1 VSTKVSTKVSAR
13 VSARVSKTA
22 LATRPSLSPSEIFEK
37 MRDVLAKE
45 FEITGDLVRPD
56 AHLVD
61 DLDLD
66 SLDAISLL
74 QEIGDV
80 VGVGLDEDDVRDCKT
95 LADLVGRISI
105 RLAGE
110 S

>member
-1 VSTKVSTKVSAR
+1 VAQTVPESAPDTEPKTGNR
-13 VSARVSKTA
+13 V
-22 LATRPSLSPSEIFEK
+22 LSSEQIFEK
-37 MRDVLAKE
+37 MREVLAVE
-45 FEITGDLVRPD
+45 FEILGDSVRPD

-66 SLDAISLL
+66 SLDVISLL
-74 QEIGDV
+74 QELGDV
-80 VGVGLDEDDVRDCKT
+80 IGVGLDEDDVRECKT
-95 LADLVGRISI
+95 LADLAGRISI

>member
-1 VSTKVSTKVSAR
+1 M
-13 VSARVSKTA
+13 
-22 LATRPSLSPSEIFEK
+22 
-37 MRDVLAKE
+37 MREVPAGE
-45 FEITGDLVRPD
+45 FEISGNSVRPD

-66 SLDAISLL
+66 SLDIISLL
-74 QEIGDV
+74 QEIDSA
-80 VGVGLDEDDVRDCKT
+80 VGIGLDEDDVRECKT
-95 LADLVGRISI
+95 LADLASRISI

>member
-1 VSTKVSTKVSAR
+1 
-13 VSARVSKTA
+13 
-22 LATRPSLSPSEIFEK
+22 
-37 MRDVLAKE
+37 MRDVLATE
-45 FEITGDLVRPD
+45 FEISRDLVRPD

>member
-1 VSTKVSTKVSAR
+1 MSQE
-13 VSARVSKTA
+13 
-22 LATRPSLSPSEIFEK
+22 LAPAEVFEM
-37 MRDVLAKE
+37 MREVLAGE
-45 FEITGDLVRPD
+45 FEISGNSVRPD

-66 SLDAISLL
+66 SLDIISLL
-74 QEIGDV
+74 QEIDSA
-80 VGVGLDEDDVRDCKT
+80 VGIGLDEDDVRECKT
-95 LADLVGRISI
+95 LADLASRISI